1 MKRFDCL
8 KSLAPLLDDKTIV
21 VTNVGPICR
30 EWNALRPS
38 DANLLQVNLGLC
50 AAVGLGVAVSLPH
63 RQVVMLDG
71 DGNLLLNLASLAD
84 LANQNL
90 SNVLHIVLDNESY
103 EGGGGL
109 KSATAGKADLAAIAR
124 GAGIVNAT
132 IARTVESFEAAA
144 RRGLN
149 RSGHHFIVAKVEQGS
164 VAELPTLTIDG
175 KEGKYRFARH
185 IEASE
190 GLEILRPRY
199 THI

>member
-8 KSLAPLLDDKTIV
+8 KSLAAMLDPKAIV

-50 AAVGLGVAVSLPH
+50 AGVGLGIAVSLPH

-84 LANQNL
+84 LANQKL
-90 SNVLHIVLDNESY
+90 TNVVHIVLDNESY

-109 KSATAGKADLAAIAR
+109 KSATAGMADLAAIAR
-124 GAGIVNAT
+124 GAGVPNAST
-132 IARTVESFEAAA
+132 VTTLEQFETVARQS
-144 RRGLN
+144 LN
-149 RSGHHFIVAKVEQGS
+149 AGGHHFIVAKVEKGS
-164 VAELPTLTIDG
+164 VDKLPTLTLDG
-175 KEGKYRFARH
+175 KEAKYRFARH
-185 IEASE
+185 IENTE
-190 GLEILRPRY
+190 GVQILRPRY
-199 THI
+199 THL

>member
-1 MKRFDCL
+1 MFVLRKFDCGD
-8 KSLAPLLDDKTIV
+8 SLIFGCSAVDFFLNCVAQIDQHLAKTMEALTGLL
-21 VTNVGPICR
+21 R
-30 EWNALRPS
+30 
-38 DANLLQVNLGLC
+38 
-50 AAVGLGVAVSLPH
+50 
-63 RQVVMLDG
+63 
-71 DGNLLLNLASLAD
+71 
-84 LANQNL
+84 
-90 SNVLHIVLDNESY
+90 
-103 EGGGGL
+103 L

-132 IARTVESFEAAA
+132 VVRTVESFEAAA

-164 VAELPTLTIDG
+164 VAKLPTLNIDG

-190 GLEILRPRY
+190 GVEILRPRY